1 MADKWQ
7 AVHNFWSSFGL
18 MAYDETSVPDD
29 AQMPYITYTVST
41 GSLETLVLL
50 SASLWY
56 RSPSWAE
63 ISQKAD
69 QIQKYLAEMYP
80 PTIELDEGRLYLT
93 EGSPFAQRMRDDTD
107 DLVRRIYLN
116 VNAEY
121 LTAY

>member
-1 MADKWQ
+1 
-7 AVHNFWSSFGL
+7 

>member
-50 SASLWY
+50 GASLWY

-80 PTIELDEGRLYLT
+80 PTIKLDEGRLYLT